1 MTACLYEKETT
12 RYEDIRTMH
21 SIVGKV
27 VNKILSSGV
36 LRNCTFNVR
45 RDIILIQDLR
55 NSSCPQTQE
64 DSYEDENLPI
74 CSGHNYGLIKC
85 RRRNGMNL
93 KVYILHALF
102 KGNVQFECIMF
113 L

>member
-1 MTACLYEKETT
+1 
-12 RYEDIRTMH
+12 MH
-21 SIVGKV
+21 STVGDK

-55 NSSCPQTQE
+55 NSSCAQTQE
-64 DSYEDENLPI
+64 DSYEDEDLPI

-85 RRRNGMNL
+85 KRNGMNFESL
-93 KVYILHALF
+93 K
-102 KGNVQFECIMF
+102 QF
-113 L
+113 